1 MIVYAFGVDHRYQMD
16 FLTAN
21 TFVEDGRLIDR
32 KLNVAMTRARRQLI
46 MTGRKEVL
54 NTSKLFRELIACYEV
69 AWPNIEEQN
78 K

>member
-1 MIVYAFGVDHRYQMD
+1 VIVYAFGVDHRYQMD

-21 TFVEDGRLIDR
+21 TFVENGQLIDR

-69 AWPNIEEQN
+69 AWPNIEE
-78 K
+78 